1 MTGIALTPAGLAALQ
16 QRLADE
22 SAIETIET
30 YCVRSACRDDVLQH
44 RMWDTRPM
52 LDAREHCNE
61 VLDMLQLRLLY
72 AELRG
77 LIERDAKFPHLVRI
91 NPLPE
96 PQP

>member
-1 MTGIALTPAGLAALQ
+1 
-16 QRLADE
+16 
-22 SAIETIET
+22 
-30 YCVRSACRDDVLQH
+30 
-44 RMWDTRPM
+44 MWDTRPM